1 MEIPDEVVVSKI
13 NEYQRLRK
21 DDKLEIILK
30 K

>member
-1 MEIPDEVVVSKI
+1 MEIPDEVLVSKI